1 MYIVRSTV
9 ARLAKKIVVSVW
21 KSSTGWI
28 PESMGRRCVDGAQ
41 APVTMQKR
49 GEPDLFLRNVVSQ
62 TKELASLAVN
72 VRKSETWISD
82 KFHDHSNHVL
92 IREAYYQFVSHSSR
106 CFSNLFF
113 KSSFNCSRQ

>member
-9 ARLAKKIVVSVW
+9 ARLAKKIVASFW
-21 KSSTGWI
+21 KSSTGWM
-28 PESMGRRCVDGAQ
+28 PESTSMGRRCVDGAQ

-72 VRKSETWISD
+72 VRKSETWVSN
-82 KFHDHSNHVL
+82 KFYDHSNHVL
-92 IREAYYQFVSHSSR
+92 IREAYYQ
-106 CFSNLFF
+106 L
-113 KSSFNCSRQ
+113 